1 MSRNRSFKS
10 FVIVLLL
17 AALAAA
23 QDVASFEKRTTVKKL
38 DNGLTV
44 VICER
49 PEAPVFSFF
58 THVDA
63 GSVQDPLGQTGL
75 AHMFEHM
82 AFKGTDKIGTKDYAA
97 EKVALEK
104 VEQTYAAYIA
114 ERDKPVGRDEK
125 KLKDLEKAWKD
136 AVAEADK
143 YVKPNEF
150 PQIVEI
156 NGGED
161 LNANTS
167 DDETNYFYSFPENR
181 LELWA
186 YLESE
191 RFLHPVMR
199 EFYKERNVVIEE
211 RRMRVDSNPI
221 GRLLEQFTTAA
232 FQAHEYHRP
241 TIGWMS
247 DLNSFSATD
256 AKKFF
261 DEYYIPSNMVVTVVG
276 DVKASETMPI
286 IEKYFGRIPSRP
298 RPDERTTTEPPQN
311 AERRVVLQDMSQPL
325 YLEGYHRPDYRSPD
339 DAVYDAI
346 ADLMSSGRTS
356 RLYRALVRDKKIAAD
371 SAGFTGLPGNKY
383 PHLFAFYAFPLP
395 GHKPEEMADAI
406 HVEIEK
412 LKNEDISDEELKMI
426 KTRAKANL
434 DPQPGQQRRPGQQ
447 SGFIP
452 GALRRLART
461 VPLRWTASTKSPKRT
476 FAAWLIKLLF
486 QPIVQWE
493 LSKPSPL
500 LQQRTKKEE
509 RNENSS
515 PAHSPFDSSCHQRGS
530 SASRCASDELA
541 ADSDSASARV
551 SSSGAEAHR
560 TAEWHG
566 DLSSGRP
573 RTPGHRWHRTHP
585 RRLAVR
591 AREQSRNAGYLRRS
605 LAHRWNQGA
614 NRGSTRRLP

>member
-1 MSRNRSFKS
+1 MSRNRSLKS
-10 FVIVLLL
+10 SVIVLLL

-104 VEQTYAAYIA
+104 VEQAYAAYIA

-261 DEYYIPSNMVVTVVG
+261 DEYYIPPNMVVTVVG

-371 SAGFTGLPGNKY
+371 SAGFTG
-383 PHLFAFYAFPLP
+383 
-395 GHKPEEMADAI
+395 
-406 HVEIEK
+406 
-412 LKNEDISDEELKMI
+412 
-426 KTRAKANL
+426 
-434 DPQPGQQRRPGQQ
+434 
-447 SGFIP
+447 
-452 GALRRLART
+452 
-461 VPLRWTASTKSPKRT
+461 
-476 FAAWLIKLLF
+476 
-486 QPIVQWE
+486 
-493 LSKPSPL
+493 
-500 LQQRTKKEE
+500 
-509 RNENSS
+509 
-515 PAHSPFDSSCHQRGS
+515 
-530 SASRCASDELA
+530 
-541 ADSDSASARV
+541 
-551 SSSGAEAHR
+551 
-560 TAEWHG
+560 
-566 DLSSGRP
+566 
-573 RTPGHRWHRTHP
+573 
-585 RRLAVR
+585 
-591 AREQSRNAGYLRRS
+591 
-605 LAHRWNQGA
+605 
-614 NRGSTRRLP
+614 

>member
-1 MSRNRSFKS
+1 MSCNRSFKS
-10 FVIVLLL
+10 FAIVLVL

-136 AVAEADK
+136 AIAEADK

-256 AKKFF
+256 AKTFF

-276 DVKASETMPI
+276 DVKASETLPI

-412 LKNEDISDEELKMI
+412 LKSEDISDEELKMI

-434 DPQPGQQRRPGQQ
+434 IRSLGSNEGLANNLALYQARYDDWRELFRSVDRIDKVTKADIRRVANQTFVPTN
-447 SGFIP
+447 
-452 GALRRLART
+452 RT
-461 VPLRWTASTKSPKRT
+461 VGIIETKPADP
-476 FAAWLIKLLF
+476 AAEQK
-486 QPIVQWE
+486 
-493 LSKPSPL
+493 
-500 LQQRTKKEE
+500 
-509 RNENSS
+509 
-515 PAHSPFDSSCHQRGS
+515 G
-530 SASRCASDELA
+530 
-541 ADSDSASARV
+541 
-551 SSSGAEAHR
+551 GA
-560 TAEWHG
+560 
-566 DLSSGRP
+566 
-573 RTPGHRWHRTHP
+573 
-585 RRLAVR
+585 
-591 AREQSRNAGYLRRS
+591 Q
-605 LAHRWNQGA
+605 
-614 NRGSTRRLP
+614 

>member
-1 MSRNRSFKS
+1 MRYKRFLKS
-10 FVIVLLL
+10 FAIVLVL
-17 AALAAA
+17 AAVTAA
-23 QDVASFEKRTTVKKL
+23 QDLASFEKRTTVKTL

-82 AFKGTDKIGTKDYAA
+82 AFKGTDKIGTTDYAA

-104 VEQTYAAYIA
+104 VEQVYAAYIA
-114 ERDKPVGRDEK
+114 ERDKPVGRDEQ
-125 KLKDLEKAWKD
+125 KLKELQKGWMD
-136 AVAEADK
+136 AVAEANK

-150 PQIVEI
+150 PQIVEN

-161 LNANTS
+161 LNANTA

-247 DLNSFSATD
+247 DLNTFSATD

-261 DEYYIPSNMVVTVVG
+261 DKYYIPSNMVVAVVG
-276 DVKASETMPI
+276 DVKASETMPV

-298 RPDERTTTEPPQN
+298 KPDERTTTEPPQN
-311 AERRVVLQDMSQPL
+311 AERRVILQDMSQPL

-346 ADLMSSGRTS
+346 ADLMSNGRTS

-395 GHKPEEMADAI
+395 GHKPDEMADAI

-434 DPQPGQQRRPGQQ
+434 IRGLGSNEGLANDLAIYQSRYDDWRELFRSVDRIDKVSKADIRRVAKQTFVPTN
-447 SGFIP
+447 
-452 GALRRLART
+452 RT
-461 VPLRWTASTKSPKRT
+461 VGIIETKAP
-476 FAAWLIKLLF
+476 
-486 QPIVQWE
+486 
-493 LSKPSPL
+493 
-500 LQQRTKKEE
+500 
-509 RNENSS
+509 
-515 PAHSPFDSSCHQRGS
+515 
-530 SASRCASDELA
+530 A
-541 ADSDSASARV
+541 ADQKG
-551 SSSGAEAHR
+551 GA
-560 TAEWHG
+560 
-566 DLSSGRP
+566 
-573 RTPGHRWHRTHP
+573 
-585 RRLAVR
+585 
-591 AREQSRNAGYLRRS
+591 Q
-605 LAHRWNQGA
+605 
-614 NRGSTRRLP
+614 

>member
-1 MSRNRSFKS
+1 MSHYR
-10 FVIVLLL
+10 VLKPFAVVLVL
-17 AALAAA
+17 AALATA

-82 AFKGTDKIGTKDYAA
+82 AFKGTDKIGTTDYAA

-114 ERDKPVGRDEK
+114 ERDKPVGRDEQ
-125 KLKDLEKAWKD
+125 KLKDLQKAWND
-136 AVAEADK
+136 ATADANK

-150 PQIVEI
+150 PQIVEN

-211 RRMRVDSNPI
+211 RRMRTDSNPI

-232 FQAHEYHRP
+232 FQAHPYHRP
-241 TIGWMS
+241 TIGWIS

-256 AKKFF
+256 AKTFF
-261 DEYYIPSNMVVTVVG
+261 DKYYIPSNMVVAVVG
-276 DVKASETMPI
+276 DVKASETMPL
-286 IEKYFGRIPSRP
+286 IERYLGRIPSRP
-298 RPDERTTTEPPQN
+298 KPDERTTTEPPQN

-346 ADLMSSGRTS
+346 ADLMSNGRTS

-395 GHKPEEMADAI
+395 GHKPDEMADAI
-406 HVEIEK
+406 HIEIEK
-412 LKNEDISDEELKMI
+412 LKKEDISDEELKMI
-426 KTRAKANL
+426 RTRAKANL
-434 DPQPGQQRRPGQQ
+434 IRSLGSNEGLASSLALYQARYDDWRELFRSVDRIDKVTKADIRRVANQIFVPTN
-447 SGFIP
+447 
-452 GALRRLART
+452 RT
-461 VPLRWTASTKSPKRT
+461 VGIIETKT
-476 FAAWLIKLLF
+476 
-486 QPIVQWE
+486 
-493 LSKPSPL
+493 
-500 LQQRTKKEE
+500 
-509 RNENSS
+509 
-515 PAHSPFDSSCHQRGS
+515 
-530 SASRCASDELA
+530 SAPA
-541 ADSDSASARV
+541 ADQKG
-551 SSSGAEAHR
+551 GA
-560 TAEWHG
+560 
-566 DLSSGRP
+566 
-573 RTPGHRWHRTHP
+573 
-585 RRLAVR
+585 
-591 AREQSRNAGYLRRS
+591 Q
-605 LAHRWNQGA
+605 
-614 NRGSTRRLP
+614 

>member
-1 MSRNRSFKS
+1 MSHYRALKS
-10 FVIVLLL
+10 FAVVLIL
-17 AALAAA
+17 ATLAAA
-23 QDVASFEKRTTVKKL
+23 QNIASFEKRTTVKKL

-82 AFKGTDKIGTKDYAA
+82 AFKGTDKIGTTDYAA

-114 ERDKPVGRDEK
+114 ERDKPVGRVEQ

-136 AVAEADK
+136 AIAAADK

-150 PQIVEI
+150 PQIVES

-161 LNANTS
+161 MNANTG

-211 RRMRVDSNPI
+211 RRMRTDSNPI

-232 FQAHEYHRP
+232 FQAHPYHRP

-256 AKKFF
+256 ARQFF
-261 DEYYIPSNMVVTVVG
+261 DKYYIPSNMVVTVVG
-276 DVKASETMPI
+276 DVKTSTTMPI
-286 IEKYFGRIPSRP
+286 VEKYFGRIPSRP
-298 RPDERTTTEPPQN
+298 KPDERTTTEPPQN
-311 AERRVVLQDMSQPL
+311 AERRVVLQEMSQPL
-325 YLEGYHRPDYRSPD
+325 YLEGYHRPDYHSPD

-346 ADLMSSGRTS
+346 ADLMSNGRTS

-371 SAGFTGLPGNKY
+371 SAGFSGLPGNKY

-395 GHKPEEMADAI
+395 GHKPDEMADAI

-412 LKNEDISDEELKMI
+412 LKKEDISDEELKMI

-434 DPQPGQQRRPGQQ
+434 IRGLGSNEGLANSLALYQARYDDWRELFRSVDRIDKVTKADIRRVANQTFV
-447 SGFIP
+447 STN
-452 GALRRLART
+452 RT
-461 VPLRWTASTKSPKRT
+461 VGVIETKTAAP
-476 FAAWLIKLLF
+476 
-486 QPIVQWE
+486 
-493 LSKPSPL
+493 
-500 LQQRTKKEE
+500 
-509 RNENSS
+509 
-515 PAHSPFDSSCHQRGS
+515 
-530 SASRCASDELA
+530 A
-541 ADSDSASARV
+541 ADQKG
-551 SSSGAEAHR
+551 GA
-560 TAEWHG
+560 
-566 DLSSGRP
+566 
-573 RTPGHRWHRTHP
+573 
-585 RRLAVR
+585 
-591 AREQSRNAGYLRRS
+591 Q
-605 LAHRWNQGA
+605 
-614 NRGSTRRLP
+614 